1 MLSRKESLKKLSSET
16 FDVVII
22 GGGITGAGIALDAA
36 SRGIK
41 VALIEKQDYASGTS
55 SKSTKLIHGGL
66 RYLKQLNFGLVAKT
80 GRERAIIHRIAPHLV
95 LPDKMI
101 LPFYDGG
108 TFGKFT
114 TRLGLFMYD
123 TLAGVGGED
132 RFRIFSPAK
141 TKRMIPM
148 LDPMGLRGSG
158 FYAEYRTDDAR
169 LTIENIKKAD
179 EFGAICA
186 NYCKC
191 EDITYAENGK
201 VNGVV
206 AMDQETGKT
215 FNLKSKVV
223 VNAAGPWV
231 DEVRSLDEKEDSEK
245 KLVLS
250 KGVHLVFDRAKFPI
264 EHTVYFDKGDG
275 RLIFA
280 VPRNNTVYVGTTD
293 TIHPNSPDELKVS
306 DWDVDY
312 LMEGI
317 NGKFSKLGLNKSD
330 ILSSWVGVRPLIY
343 EEGKDITEISRKD
356 EIFIAPSG
364 LITIAGGKL
373 TGYRHM
379 AKDIIDTFLDQL
391 DGNYSK
397 CKTEQIKLTNK
408 PFKDSKAVQVA
419 VDQLSAI
426 IKNPLVPN
434 WMGAYLIYNYGN
446 AAFDIIKEVNP
457 NDLNLETITMSELTY
472 TIDFESVRTLLDFY
486 ERRTGRLYFEIAS
499 IIPTLDSVAD
509 LASNKFGWTQQQQKS
524 EVNSI
529 RTAVENQTT
538 YVSDLATA

>member
-1 MLSRKESLKKLSSET
+1 MQTRQEILKELAKEV

-41 VALIEKQDYASGTS
+41 VALIEKNDYASGTS

-101 LPFYDGG
+101 LPFFKGG
-108 TFGKFT
+108 TFGKFS

-123 TLAGVGGED
+123 TLAGVSGED
-132 RFRIFSPAK
+132 RFKIFSPAQ

-148 LDPMGLRGSG
+148 LDSRGLSGSG

-169 LTIENIKKAD
+169 LTIENIKKAA
-179 EFGAICA
+179 EFGAVCT

-191 EDITYAENGK
+191 TDITYADGL
-201 VNGVV
+201 VNGIE
-206 AMDQETGKT
+206 AMDEETGDS
-215 FNLKSKVV
+215 FNINAKVV

-231 DEVRSLDEKEDSEK
+231 DEVRSLDELEDSDK

-264 EHTVYFDKGDG
+264 DHTVYFDKGDG

-293 TIHPNSPDELKVS
+293 TIHTDSPDKLKVS
-306 DWDVDY
+306 EWDVDY
-312 LMEGI
+312 ILEGI
-317 NGKFSKLGLNKSD
+317 HNKFSKLS
-330 ILSSWVGVRPLIY
+330 LSKEDVLSTWVGVRPLIY
-343 EEGKDITEISRKD
+343 EEGKDVTEISRKD
-356 EIFIAPSG
+356 EIFVARSG

-379 AKDIIDTFLDQL
+379 AKEIISTFLDQL
-391 DGNYSK
+391 DGSYSK
-397 CKTEQIKLTNK
+397 CKTENIKLTTK
-408 PFKDSKAVQVA
+408 PFKDSKSVQTAVVQISK
-419 VDQLSAI
+419 QI
-426 IKNPLVPN
+426 RNTMVPD
-434 WMGAYLIYNYGN
+434 WMGPYLIYNYGN
-446 AAFDIIKEVNP
+446 TAFDIIANVNP
-457 NDLNLETITMSELTY
+457 EDLNLETITMAELTY
-472 TIDFESVRTLLDFY
+472 TIDHESVRTLLDFY
-486 ERRTGRLYFEIAS
+486 ERRTGRLYFEIES
-499 IIPTLDSVAD
+499 IIPTLDSISDIARKKLGWSKDQEQDEIQLIRDTVVA
-509 LASNKFGWTQQQQKS
+509 
-524 EVNSI
+524 
-529 RTAVENQTT
+529 QTT
-538 YVSDLATA
+538 FVTELEPA